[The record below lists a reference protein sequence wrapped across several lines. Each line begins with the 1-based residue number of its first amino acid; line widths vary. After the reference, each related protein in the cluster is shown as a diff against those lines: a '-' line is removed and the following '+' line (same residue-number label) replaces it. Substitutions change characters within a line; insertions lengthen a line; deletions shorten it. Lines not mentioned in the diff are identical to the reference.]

1 MVMECMVLAT
11 ELETSKSLAEI
22 LVNLTLLVDNTGD
35 QAGLVSLDGTGDKTD
50 LMPGENPNLK
60 EQEFENPWKL
70 YVSEAFLGEKLLSRA
85 P

>member
-1 MVMECMVLAT
+1 MANPERGTIPLSGNT
-11 ELETSKSLAEI
+11 GDKTH
-22 LVNLTLLVDNTGD
+22 LTLLVDNTGD
-35 QAGLVSLDGTGDKTD
+35 QAGFVSLDSTGDKTD

-70 YVSEAFLGEKLLSRA
+70 HVSEAFLGEKLLSRA